1 MDIKNKTAVV
11 TGGASGLGEAALRRL
26 VKAGANAVI
35 LDLNEEKGQ
44 ALAAELQGQ
53 TAFIKTNVASPDDV
67 SAAFR
72 SVIDKF
78 GRVDILVNCAA
89 IAAAQKTADA
99 KKGPHDLN
107 LFKKVVEI
115 NLIGSFDVIRTAATA
130 MLANEPNP
138 DGERGVIIST
148 ASVAAFDGQIGQV
161 AYAATKA
168 AIVGMTLPLARDLSS
183 LGIRALTIA
192 PGIFL
197 TPMLQGLP
205 QNVQDALGKSIPF
218 PSRLGRPDEYAM
230 LVQQIVEN
238 PMLNGETIRLDGAI
252 RMQPR

>member
-1 MDIKNKTAVV
+1 MDIKNKTAIV
-11 TGGASGLGEAALRRL
+11 TGGASGLGEAAMRRL

-35 LDLNEEKGQ
+35 LDLNEERGQ
-44 ALAAELQGQ
+44 ALVSELGNQI
-53 TAFIKTNVASPDDV
+53 AFFKTNVASPDEV
-67 SAAFR
+67 AAAVKFALK
-72 SVIDKF
+72 KF

-89 IAAAQKTADA
+89 IAVAQKTTDA
-99 KKGPHDLN
+99 KKGPHDLE
-107 LFKKVVEI
+107 LFRKVVEI
-115 NLIGSFDVIRTAATA
+115 NLIGSFDVIRNAATA
-130 MLANEPNP
+130 MLANDPNA

-183 LGIRALTIA
+183 VGIRALTIA

-205 QNVQDALGKSIPF
+205 ENVQEALGKSIPF
-218 PSRLGRPDEYAM
+218 PNRLGKPDEYAM

-238 PMLNGETIRLDGAI
+238 PMLNGESIRLDGAI
-252 RMQPR
+252 RMQPK